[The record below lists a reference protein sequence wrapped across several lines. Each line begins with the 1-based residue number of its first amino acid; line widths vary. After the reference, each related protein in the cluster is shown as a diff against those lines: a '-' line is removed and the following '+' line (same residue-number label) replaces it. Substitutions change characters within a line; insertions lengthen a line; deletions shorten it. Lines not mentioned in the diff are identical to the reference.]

1 MWKQLWKKWTLDKPA
16 AFGDWLWEVFVV
28 QLAALLD
35 RLTLRRV
42 IAFLPIPIL
51 VWAYTHNIPISPAL
65 MLVGDLLAYI
75 DIFAIIFLLS
85 IVSRIET
92 IAFVLKR
99 GASQVVRLARG
110 LLTGTKQQD
119 FRNRREGGTRRRKD
133 AAGRASSQDDDG
145 AVVHGLAW
153 A

>member
-1 MWKQLWKKWTLDKPA
+1 MWKQLWQKWTIDKPA

-28 QLAALLD
+28 QFAALLD
-35 RLTLRRV
+35 RLTLRRI

-51 VWAYTHNIPISPAL
+51 AWAYTHNVPIPPTL

-85 IVSRIET
+85 VVSRVENL
-92 IAFVLKR
+92 AFILKQT
-99 GASQVVRLARG
+99 ASYMLRLTRSLPAGMKR
-110 LLTGTKQQD
+110 LD
-119 FRNRREGGTRRRKD
+119 FRNRREGGTQRRKD
-133 AAGRASSQDDDG
+133 AGRAGSAEDDP
-145 AVVHGLAW
+145 AAIHGLAW